1 MSQSKAL
8 AVFHV
13 LFASEQAFKRGEREK
28 GWSLLEQAEQDI
40 PTIEPVQ
47 LFARAQEHANRIWKA
62 QIEADVQIIREGK
75 GLSLQLGPISVAR
88 G

>member
-28 GWSLLEQAEQDI
+28 GWSLLEQAEQEI
-40 PTIEPVQ
+40 PTIEPAP
-47 LFARAQEHANRIWKA
+47 LFARAQVHANRVWKE
-62 QIEADVQIIREGK
+62 QIETEVQIIRG
-75 GLSLQLGPISVAR
+75 GAGVSLQLAPIAVTGA
-88 G
+88 

>member
-8 AVFHV
+8 AVFWV

-28 GWSLLEQAEQDI
+28 GWSLLEEAEQTI
-40 PTIEPVQ
+40 PEIEPAP
-47 LFARAQEHANRIWKA
+47 LFARAQSHANRIWKS
-62 QIEADVQIIREGK
+62 QIEADVQIIREEK
-75 GLSLQLGPISVAR
+75 GLSLQLGRLQVSE